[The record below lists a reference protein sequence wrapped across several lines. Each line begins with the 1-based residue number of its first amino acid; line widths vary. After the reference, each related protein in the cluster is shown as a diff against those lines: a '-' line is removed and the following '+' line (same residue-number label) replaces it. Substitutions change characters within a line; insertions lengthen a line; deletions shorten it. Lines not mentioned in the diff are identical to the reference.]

1 MVRIFFALV
10 LVFTGIIVDLGEA
23 KAADTLRLTLNGAL
37 ARIES
42 NNFLLRASQEGI
54 KQAEIAQLERWGAM
68 LPTVDASGSYNRH
81 LKKPVI
87 FLPEG
92 SPMGRVLEL
101 GSDNSFQSNISATFP
116 LFAMPIYR
124 NISVAKTDKAIA
136 VETNRGTRIDIR
148 GSVRLSFANCLLA
161 KESRRVIEQ
170 SLQTAMATLENVNN
184 LALQGMVSEY
194 DKVRAEVQVSNLKP
208 MVLQARQGEQ
218 VALLT
223 LHSLIGIADTIPID
237 VEGDL
242 ESILA
247 QYLTVRPT
255 NNIAENSNL
264 RVLKLQE
271 QRLMRQRRL
280 VNASHYPVL
289 SAFAN
294 YQWQT
299 QANDFNFD
307 KYNWVEIA
315 LVGIQINVPLFAGF
329 TKYHQAQ
336 QLKIGQQRAAWQRS
350 YTEQQ
355 VEIQRQALQD
365 QKSAALQSMEAS
377 KEAVAL
383 AWQGVK
389 IARGRYNA
397 GAGTILELTDAQMAH
412 VQANLN
418 YYKAIFD
425 YIKASVEQDKLEGR
439 E

>member
-124 NISVAKTDKAIA
+124 NISLAKTDKAIA
-136 VETNRGTRIDIR
+136 VETSRGTRIDIR

-161 KESRRVIEQ
+161 KESRRVVEQ

-223 LHSLIGIADTIPID
+223 LHSLIGIADTIPIN

>member
-124 NISVAKTDKAIA
+124 NISLAKTDKAIA
-136 VETNRGTRIDIR
+136 VETSRGTRIDIR

-161 KESRRVIEQ
+161 KESRRVVEQ

-223 LHSLIGIADTIPID
+223 LHSLIGIADTIPIN

-336 QLKIGQQRAAWQRS
+336 QLKIGQQRAMWQRT

-355 VEIQRQALQD
+355 LEIQRQAFQD
-365 QKSAALQSMEAS
+365 QKAAAQQSMEAS